1 MSPKPIPDR
10 WIGIRKDWLDSCQS
24 IGEALVTLTPNDLKI
39 HALAIGSSGSG
50 KSTLLQHLVAQDIL
64 LGHSIVI
71 IDARGDFT
79 SVAKTI
85 GQRAGIDKARYHEYN
100 LREKVRPR
108 GFSPLSGAGEPYY
121 RALGFLDAVAAEWDG
136 VGPQTADV
144 MRNAV
149 LLLSETNSP
158 LTLLEPL
165 FNERK
170 VRKDLLAGG
179 CSDRVRDFWVRY
191 DDLSADRQA
200 NLASPVLN
208 KVSILFAT
216 EGLRRVFG
224 HPSPTDI
231 GAHLNTPGSI
241 TLVSLAVDELH
252 SAGWVTGQLFLSAI
266 TREIFARVEVAETM
280 RNPVRIYVDE
290 FEHFGMQ
297 EFENLLA
304 EGRRFK
310 CSLVLAHQTLAQLT
324 PKLRAMI
331 LGNVGVKAVFRTA
344 RHDADILNKDLA
356 GHPKAFD
363 LPNLGVGEA
372 VLWRRNELPFEVEI
386 NAPLFADAASLSR
399 EAKAYSDSIR
409 DDVPLFPAEL
419 IERPSECPS
428 PTEEVPKDNPD
439 LEDWL

>member
-1 MSPKPIPDR
+1 VSPKPIPDR

-24 IGEALVTLTPNDLKI
+24 IGEALVTLTPDDLKI

-50 KSTLLQHLVAQDIL
+50 KSTLLHHLVAQDIL

-79 SVAKTI
+79 TVAKTI
-85 GQRAGIDKARYHEYN
+85 GQLAGIDKTRYHEYN

-108 GFSPLSGAGEPYY
+108 GFSPLAGSGEPYY

-149 LLLSETNSP
+149 LLLAETNSP
-158 LTLLEPL
+158 ITLLEAL
-165 FNERK
+165 FNDRR
-170 VRKDLLAGG
+170 VRQDLLRRG
-179 CSDRVRDFWVRY
+179 CSDRVREFWERY
-191 DDLSADRQA
+191 DGLSADRQA

-216 EGLRRVFG
+216 EGLRRIFG

-241 TLVSLAVDELH
+241 TLISLAVDELH
-252 SAGWVTGQLFLSAI
+252 SAGWVTGQLFLSSIA
-266 TREIFARVEVAETM
+266 REIFARVEVAESL
-280 RNPVRIYVDE
+280 RNPVRLYVDE
-290 FEHFGMQ
+290 FEHFSMT

-324 PKLRAMI
+324 PKLRSMI

-356 GHPKAFD
+356 GDPKAYD
-363 LPNLGVGEA
+363 LPSLGVGEA
-372 VLWRRNELPFEVEI
+372 VLWKRNQKPVEI
-386 NAPLFADAASLSR
+386 EVNAPLFADSINVSRAAKEFSN
-399 EAKAYSDSIR
+399 AIR
-409 DDVPLFPAEL
+409 NDVPLFPAEI
-419 IERPSECPS
+419 IERSTAEPTSS
-428 PTEEVPKDNPD
+428 PEPPETNPD